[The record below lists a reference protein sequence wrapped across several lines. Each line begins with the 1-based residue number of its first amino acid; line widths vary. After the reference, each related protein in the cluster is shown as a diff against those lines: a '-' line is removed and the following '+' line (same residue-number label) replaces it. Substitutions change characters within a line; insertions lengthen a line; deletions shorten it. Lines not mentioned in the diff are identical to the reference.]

1 MNIDQHLATLGLDRG
16 ADRQQV
22 REAYRKLVMRFHPD
36 RNPGGVERFR
46 SIRVAY
52 EALMAAAVA
61 EAVVIPQSTQS
72 TQSTHSTHSTHLSAA
87 SASHSG
93 GVPSFVPPESADVS
107 ANPPSERERRTARR
121 GTPGHRRFE
130 FIMEDQYKGVNVR
143 VVV

>member
-22 REAYRKLVMRFHPD
+22 RDAYRKLVMRFHPD

-61 EAVVIPQSTQS
+61 EAAVIPQSSPS
-72 TQSTHSTHSTHLSAA
+72 TQSVHSTHLSAT
-87 SASHSG
+87 SSSSSG
-93 GVPSFVPPESADVS
+93 GVPLFVPPEAEVVS
-107 ANPPSERERRTARR
+107 ASPPSERERRTTRR

-143 VVV
+143 IVV

>member
-22 REAYRKLVMRFHPD
+22 RDAYRKLVMRFHPD

-61 EAVVIPQSTQS
+61 EAAVIPQSS
-72 TQSTHSTHSTHLSAA
+72 PSTHLSAT
-87 SASHSG
+87 SSSSSG
-93 GVPSFVPPESADVS
+93 GVPLFVPPEAEVVS
-107 ANPPSERERRTARR
+107 ASPPSERERRTTRR

-143 VVV
+143 IVV